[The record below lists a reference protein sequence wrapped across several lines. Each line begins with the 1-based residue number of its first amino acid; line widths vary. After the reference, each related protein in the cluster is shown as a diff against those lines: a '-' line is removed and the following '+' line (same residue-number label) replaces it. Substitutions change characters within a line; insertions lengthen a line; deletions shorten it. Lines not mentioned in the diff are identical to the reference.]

1 MTAASDWD
9 GATYDRIAD
18 PMTRWG
24 SAVLERLPL
33 AGHETV
39 LDAGC
44 GSGRV
49 TEQLL
54 ERLPGGRVIAAD
66 AAPSMLAE
74 ARRRLARF
82 GDRVTFVECD
92 LAQPLR
98 SGHAGLSLRSG
109 HAGLSLRSGHAGLS
123 LSTGHAGLSL
133 QLDGPVDAVF
143 STATFHWV
151 PDHDALFAN
160 LAGALRPGGR
170 LVAQCGGAGNVA
182 SVLRAVA
189 EVGEEW
195 AGPWTFATPAET
207 TARLETAGF
216 VDVEAWLQ
224 DEPTR
229 IEPGEPMETF
239 LATVIL
245 RAHLDRLP
253 AGDRAGFVHAVAGR
267 LAGGEIDY
275 VRLNLAARRG

>member
-1 MTAASDWD
+1 MRDWD

-18 PMTRWG
+18 PMARCG

-33 AGHETV
+33 AGDETV

-49 TEQLL
+49 TEELL

-66 AAPSMLAE
+66 AAPSMLVE
-74 ARRRLARF
+74 ARRRLERF
-82 GDRVTFVECD
+82 GDRVAFVECD
-92 LAQPLR
+92 LGQPLPI
-98 SGHAGLSLRSG
+98 
-109 HAGLSLRSGHAGLS
+109 
-123 LSTGHAGLSL
+123 
-133 QLDGPVDAVF
+133 DGPVDAVL

-160 LAGALRPGGR
+160 LAGVLRPGGR

-182 SVLRAVA
+182 SVHRAAA
-189 EVGEEW
+189 EVSGDDW
-195 AGPWTFATPAET
+195 DGPWNFATPAQT
-207 TARLETAGF
+207 AARLEAAGF
-216 VDVEAWLQ
+216 VEVETWLHE
-224 DEPTR
+224 EPTR

-245 RAHLDRLP
+245 RSHLERLP
-253 AGDRAGFVHAVAGR
+253 EADRPAFLRQVAQR
-267 LAGGEIDY
+267 LPGSTVDY
-275 VRLNLAARRG
+275 VRLNILATFGGQPG